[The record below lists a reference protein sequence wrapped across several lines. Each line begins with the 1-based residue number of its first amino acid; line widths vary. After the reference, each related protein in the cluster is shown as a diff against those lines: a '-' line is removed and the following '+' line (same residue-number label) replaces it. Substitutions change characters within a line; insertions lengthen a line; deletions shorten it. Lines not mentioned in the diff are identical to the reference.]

1 MCILFVMTLN
11 IRCIWEKR
19 SDVRK
24 VSSVMSLIFVVE
36 GRQGLRRAPS
46 RCMGQSGHVHPY
58 YCFMCGIPPEEL

>member
-24 VSSVMSLIFVVE
+24 VSSVMILIFVVE

-46 RCMGQSGHVHPY
+46 RCMGQSGTCSSILLLHVWNSP
-58 YCFMCGIPPEEL
+58 